1 MNKSH
6 KNLCFYRLMSNSVKK
21 HSLFLIFVIMLLAG
35 ANAQNSL
42 YLEVGGSGGLGSLN
56 FERTFRNNST
66 TAFSWSAGFSMAPI
80 DKNNGTALVFPLMMH
95 LMYGSSPHKLE
106 FGIGQGFSVTTKG
119 NAFALGTL
127 AIGYRHD
134 NPNKFFYWRIAYT
147 PLVSWLIDWQYQH
160 WAGISIGI
168 HLN

>member
-6 KNLCFYRLMSNSVKK
+6 KSLYFYRLMSIFVKK
-21 HSLFLIFVIMLLAG
+21 LSLFLIFVIMLLAG
-35 ANAQNSL
+35 ANAQNSF

-80 DKNNGTALVFPLMMH
+80 DKNNGTALVFPCMLH
-95 LMYGSSPHKLE
+95 LMHGKSHHKIE
-106 FGIGQGFSVTTKG
+106 FGMGQGFSLTTKG
-119 NAFALGTL
+119 NAFILGTL
-127 AIGYRHD
+127 AIGYRYN
-134 NPNKFFYWRIAYT
+134 NPDKRVFWRIAYT
-147 PLVSWLIDWQYQH
+147 PLVSWLVDWQYQH
-160 WAGISIGI
+160 WAGISIGF